1 MSERVHATAA
11 AGFDRAGG
19 DYERGRPGYPP
30 AAVSHLK
37 RAVGIQAGA
46 RVLDLAAG
54 TGKLTR
60 ALADSGAELI
70 AVEPVAGMREQLER
84 ATPGVRVLEGAAEQ
98 IPLADAELDA
108 VVVAQAFHWFDA
120 RGAAAEIHRVLRP
133 GGGLGVIW
141 NAWDEAVP
149 WVGAVQALV
158 HEHVHGAP
166 QHATSRWPA
175 ELEQTGLFTPLQ
187 AKTFAHVVTADL
199 DTLLARV
206 ASVSYISVLP
216 DAERARV
223 LEAVA
228 GVVVEDPET
237 AGREQIAMP
246 YTTHVRS
253 CRRRSEHV
261 RRENF
266 D

>member
-1 MSERVHATAA
+1 VSERVHTTAA
-11 AGFDRAGG
+11 AGFARAGA

-30 AAVSHLK
+30 AAVSHLA
-37 RAVGIQAGA
+37 RSVGIEPGA

-84 ATPGVRVLEGAAEQ
+84 STRGVRVLEGTAEE
-98 IPLADAELDA
+98 IPLEDAGLDS
-108 VVVAQAFHWFDA
+108 VVVAQAFHWFDTPA
-120 RGAAAEIHRVLRP
+120 AAAEIHRVLRP
-133 GGGLGVIW
+133 HGGLGVIW
-141 NAWDEAVP
+141 NAWDEEVP
-149 WVGAVQALV
+149 WVGRVQALV

-166 QHATSRWPA
+166 QHATSRWPQ
-175 ELEQTGLFTPLQ
+175 ELEQTGLFAPLG
-187 AKTFAHVVTADL
+187 ANTFAHTVISDL

-206 ASVSYISVLP
+206 ASVSYISALP
-216 DAERARV
+216 DPERARV
-223 LEAVA
+223 LEEVA
-228 GVVVEDPET
+228 GIVAHDPET

-253 CRRRSEHV
+253 YRRHSGQPA
-261 RRENF
+261 
-266 D
+266 

>member
-11 AGFDRAGG
+11 AGFDRAGA

-30 AAVSHLK
+30 AAVSHLAQ
-37 RAVGIQAGA
+37 AVGIEPGA

-60 ALADSGAELI
+60 TLADSGAELI

-84 ATPGVRVLEGAAEQ
+84 STRGVRVLEGTAEH

-120 RGAAAEIHRVLRP
+120 RTAAAEICRALRP
-133 GGGLGVIW
+133 EGSLGVIW
-141 NAWDEAVP
+141 NAWDEEVR
-149 WVGAVQALV
+149 WVRRTQALV

-166 QHATSRWPA
+166 QNATSGWSQKV
-175 ELEQTGLFTPLQ
+175 EETGLFTPLGE
-187 AKTFAHVVTADL
+187 KTFAHVVTSDL
-199 DTLLARV
+199 DSLLARV
-206 ASVSYISVLP
+206 ASISYISALP

-223 LEAVA
+223 LD
-228 GVVVEDPET
+228 GVVEIAAQDPET
-237 AGREQIAMP
+237 AGSEQIAMP
-246 YTTHVRS
+246 YTTYVRCYR
-253 CRRRSEHV
+253 CRS
-261 RRENF
+261 
-266 D
+266 